1 MKYFTIQ
8 ELSHSDTAVARGID
22 NCPTAEAIHNLT
34 KLVENVLVQDRQ
46 DGSGRRLIICPFFL
60 CDVLANR
67 KRFIYRLNIHYYISS

>member
-34 KLVENVLVQDRQ
+34 KLVENVLDPLREKH
-46 DGSGRRLIICPFFL
+46 GKPIRGKFRLS
-60 CDVLANR
+60 
-67 KRFIYRLNIHYYISS
+67 KRYPQPER